1 MNIGGYRG
9 LAVAAVLCAVV
20 GVTGCRQTATRA
32 TAETAPSSTETITGM
47 AGAGSGGITG
57 GSGAACVFIKPDG
70 AEKFGHVGWG
80 FRLPGTGRWVYGAI
94 ENPSG
99 KLYTPPGGDIGAWHT
114 EGSYKR
120 MLSDMSTDAHYPGES
135 EHPYSRYRCT
145 KSSSYDVNGARDMI
159 RTVEARG
166 FLVGVDP
173 KTGKLTSRDCLDAT
187 YDVLRAYRTKKLPY
201 APKLS
206 VPNVWV
212 ESLWGWSDKKLTPR

>member
-1 MNIGGYRG
+1 MTIGGYRS
-9 LAVAAVLCAVV
+9 LAVAAVIAALV
-20 GVTGCRQTATRA
+20 GVTGCQQTATRV
-32 TAETAPSSTETITGM
+32 TAGTAPESTETITGM
-47 AGAGSGGITG
+47 AGAAGGP
-57 GSGAACVFIKPDG
+57 GAACVFIKPDG

-114 EGSYKR
+114 EGSYDR
-120 MLSDMSTDAHYPGES
+120 MLSDMSTDAHYPGDS

-145 KSSSYDVNGARDMI
+145 KSRIHDVTAAREKI
-159 RTVEARG
+159 AVVESRG

-173 KTGKLTSRDCLDAT
+173 RTGKLTSRDCLDAT
-187 YDVLRAYRTKKLPY
+187 YDVLKAYRTRRLPY